1 VTSLKHNAIAL
12 LGVIALVIGGAS
24 TLWMIGMVHQWLIPW
39 SSLSVLVAPR

>member
-1 VTSLKHNAIAL
+1 VISLKSKAIAL

-39 SSLSVLVAPR
+39 SSLAVLAPPR